1 MTQSYKKDFL
11 LLFLIILG
19 FFCIGLGE
27 RAYITPSEARYI
39 EIPRQM
45 LVTGDWLT
53 PHINGVQYFEKPPLF
68 YWIQA
73 FFLQFGES
81 EFYGR
86 IATSIVVTLT
96 CLATYATGRLLYGRR
111 AGLLAAFALATSIL
125 GYGLSRVAMLDAPVT
140 LFLTCAIASFLFAQ
154 KTTVKTGKAR
164 FYYLMYAFAA
174 LAMMTKG
181 LIGIVIPALVIGG
194 WIALT
199 KNWSILLK
207 AKLPTGLLLFLSVA
221 APWHILM
228 QMQHPDFFDF
238 YFIHEHFT
246 RFLTNEHKRT
256 APWWFFIAITTVGA
270 LPWLLA
276 LFRKK
281 ISLSTDNIFLCLWI
295 IIPLIFFSTSHSKLV
310 PYIFPIFPPIF
321 VLIGKAL
328 ADWWLSPTA
337 PKSLRINALFMVLMA
352 VVGLTFM
359 AFSSPYWAGLG
370 CGHVY
375 VCNFKVAFVSLFNGT
390 QGWNASFL
398 PLAVVTIALFVA
410 AIIKKTPSKTLI
422 AWHFIFI
429 ATLEITAN
437 YIAPQFDKRTIKPLV
452 ESMFEFQT
460 EEMLPQKD
468 DMIVAYK
475 SYWQD
480 LPVYLNRNITVAGW
494 TGELAFGVE
503 HTSNAK
509 NWMISDE
516 EFWVKCAEAKTKV
529 YVFMNEGEFNNLSKR
544 QNCPLREMGRYGKTI
559 LLQKDIK

>member
-11 LLFLIILG
+11 LLFLVILG

-73 FFLQFGES
+73 FFLQFGDS

-86 IATSIVVTLT
+86 IATTIIVTLT

-111 AGLLAAFALATSIL
+111 AGVLAAFALATSIL

-154 KTTVKTGKAR
+154 KTGKAR

-181 LIGIVIPALVIGG
+181 LIGIVIPALVIGS

-199 KNWSILLK
+199 KNWSIILK
-207 AKLPTGLLLFLSVA
+207 VKIPTGLLLFLAIA

-228 QMQHPDFFDF
+228 QMQHQDFFDF

-246 RFLTNEHKRT
+246 RFLTTEHKRT
-256 APWWFFIAITTVGA
+256 APWWFFIAITLAGSFPYILVIPAKAGIQKIRN
-270 LPWLLA
+270 LLDTD
-276 LFRKK
+276 FRWYDK
-281 ISLSTDNIFLCLWI
+281 LLLLWI
-295 IIPLIFFSTSHSKLV
+295 IIPLIFFSSSHSKLV
-310 PYIFPIFPPIF
+310 PYIFPIFPPLF
-321 VLIGKAL
+321 VLIGARLDELWEHRKKLIICMMA
-328 ADWWLSPTA
+328 
-337 PKSLRINALFMVLMA
+337 VMA
-352 VVGLTFM
+352 VVCIS
-359 AFSSPYWAGLG
+359 A
-370 CGHVY
+370 
-375 VCNFKVAFVSLFNGT
+375 N
-390 QGWNASFL
+390 
-398 PLAVVTIALFVA
+398 FVA
-410 AIIKKTPSKTLI
+410 GM
-422 AWHFIFI
+422 
-429 ATLEITAN
+429 
-437 YIAPQFDKRTIKPLV
+437 FDKRTIKPL
-452 ESMFEFQT
+452 T
-460 EEMLPQKD
+460 DILKPQLEND
-468 DMIVAYK
+468 DLVVAYN

-480 LPVYLNRNITVAGW
+480 LPVYLNRNIIVAGW
-494 TGELAFGVE
+494 MGELAFGVE
-503 HTSNAK
+503 RTPHAK
-509 NWMISDE
+509 DFMISLD

-529 YVFMNEGEFNNLSKR
+529 YVFINEGDFNNLSGR